1 MIKLAVFDLAGTTVY
16 DDQAVVGCLVDA
28 LAAAGFTAAPED
40 ANALM
45 GIPKPL
51 AVRQLA
57 PGIDEVKAD
66 AVHEDFRRRMIAHY
80 AEAPDIREI
89 EGTSEAFAR
98 LRAAEIK
105 VAIDTGFDRPT
116 VDVLLPRMGWT
127 IDGSI
132 TSDEVANGRPYPDM
146 VLALMAQFEIED
158 PSQVAKI
165 GDTPSDLGEGT
176 AAGCGFVIG
185 VTEGTHAEAQL
196 RQHPHTHLVRSVR
209 DVPDLLI
216 P

>member
-1 MIKLAVFDLAGTTVY
+1 MIALAVFDLAGTTVY

-28 LAAAGFTAAPED
+28 LGTAGLTVSPEA

-57 PGIDEVKAD
+57 PGIDDALAD
-66 AVHEDFRRRMIAHY
+66 SVHEDFRGRMIAHY
-80 AEAPDIREI
+80 TSSPEVREI

-98 LRAAEIK
+98 LRAAGIR
-105 VAIDTGFDRPT
+105 VAVDTGFDRAT
-116 VDVLLPRMGWT
+116 VDVLLPRMGWA

-132 TSDEVANGRPYPDM
+132 TSDEVERGRPYPDM
-146 VLALMAQFEIED
+146 VWALMARFGIRD
-158 PSQVAKI
+158 SALVAKI

-185 VTEGTHAEAQL
+185 VTEGTHTFAQL
-196 RQHPHTHLVRSVR
+196 EGHPHTHLVGSVR
-209 DVPDLLI
+209 DVPGLLI

>member
-1 MIKLAVFDLAGTTVY
+1 LIELAVFDLAGTTVH
-16 DDQAVVGCLVDA
+16 DDHAVVGCLVDA
-28 LAAAGFTAAPED
+28 LGAAGFTVAPEA

-57 PGIDEVKAD
+57 PEIDDSLAD
-66 AVHEDFRRRMIAHY
+66 SVHEDFRRRMIAHY
-80 AEAPDIREI
+80 ASSPEIREI

-98 LRAAEIK
+98 LRAAGIR
-105 VAIDTGFDRPT
+105 VAVDTGFDRST
-116 VDVLLPRMGWT
+116 VDVLLPRMGWS

-132 TSDEVANGRPYPDM
+132 TSDEVERGRPYPDM
-146 VLALMAQFEIED
+146 VLALMARFGVED
-158 PSQVAKI
+158 PSLVAKI

-185 VTEGTHAEAQL
+185 VTEGTHTFAQL
-196 RQHPHTHLVRSVR
+196 VGHPHTHLVGSVR
-209 DVPDLLI
+209 DVPSLVI
-216 P
+216 A